1 MYNHLYFQSLDISIQ
16 DFLINFTFIEFI
28 ILYLKAK
35 YYNFQFI
42 VIPEF
47 IL

>member
-1 MYNHLYFQSLDISIQ
+1 MYNQFYFQSLDISIQ

-28 ILYLKAK
+28 ILYQKAK
-35 YYNFQFI
+35 YFNFQFI
-42 VIPEF
+42 VISEF